1 MVLLTVGCSI
11 LFFLLGGLI
20 GWLARGNAWATQR
33 DIMRQTSLSG
43 ELLQHQADSVSDAV
57 MPVIHPLTESLH
69 GLNSHMEQL
78 ERQRLKEFSQ
88 LTESVLNM
96 QRTSRLLSEE
106 TNRLASALRSPNI
119 RGQWGEMQLERVVE
133 LSGMAKHCD
142 FDTQH
147 YVKIGSQQQRPDLV
161 VKLSR
166 GRTIVI
172 DAKVPFDSYLTAI
185 NAQSDA
191 EAEAALRNCVKSV
204 KSHIDILAK
213 KSYWTSFVSSP
224 EFVVMFVPGDAFLD
238 TVLQAA
244 PELLDYAFKKNVV
257 LATPTTL
264 IALLRT
270 VALTWQHDRLTEDA
284 RDIQRLGQELY
295 DRIDVV
301 TTHLRGVGTQLGKA
315 VDSYNSAL
323 SSIDSRLVVTARK
336 LRQHGIRGTEKD
348 IETQEIDSHPRAIS
362 DI

>member
-1 MVLLTVGCSI
+1 MVYLTVGCSI
-11 LFFLLGGLI
+11 LFFLIGGVI
-20 GWLARGNAWATQR
+20 GWLARGNAWATKR
-33 DIMRQTSLSG
+33 DVMRQTTLSG

-69 GLNSHMEQL
+69 GLNTHMEKL
-78 ERQRLKEFSQ
+78 ERQRLREFSQ
-88 LTESVLNM
+88 LTESVVNM
-96 QRTSRLLSEE
+96 QRTSRLLSDE

-147 YVKIGSQQQRPDLV
+147 YVKVGSQPQRPDLV
-161 VKLSR
+161 VKLAQ
-166 GRTIVI
+166 GRTIVV
-172 DAKVPFDSYLTAI
+172 DAKVPFDSYLAAI
-185 NAQSDA
+185 NADTEA
-191 EAEAALRNCVKSV
+191 EAEKARRNCVRAV
-204 KSHIDILAK
+204 KNHIDTLAK
-213 KSYWTSFVSSP
+213 KAYWTSFISSP
-224 EFVVMFVPGDAFLD
+224 EFVVLFVPGDAFLD
-238 TVLQAA
+238 TVLQTE
-244 PELLDYAFKKNVV
+244 PRLLDYAFKKNVV

-295 DRIDVV
+295 DRIEIV
-301 TTHLRGVGTQLGKA
+301 TNHLNGVGTQLGKA
-315 VDSYNSAL
+315 VDSYNAAL
-323 SSIDSRLVVTARK
+323 RSIDSRLVVTARK
-336 LRQHGIRGTEKD
+336 LRQHGIVGGEKNVA
-348 IETQEIDSHPRAIS
+348 TQEIESHPRAIS

>member
-1 MVLLTVGCSI
+1 MVFLTVGCSI
-11 LFFLLGGLI
+11 LFFLLGGVI
-20 GWLARGNAWATQR
+20 GWLARGNAWATKR
-33 DIMRQTSLSG
+33 DIMRQTTLSG

-69 GLNSHMEQL
+69 GLNTHMEQL
-78 ERQRLKEFSQ
+78 ERQRLREFSQ
-88 LTESVLNM
+88 LTESVVNM
-96 QRTSRLLSEE
+96 QRTSRLLSDE

-133 LSGMAKHCD
+133 LSGMTKHCD

-147 YVKIGSQQQRPDLV
+147 YVKIGTQQQRPDLV
-161 VKLSR
+161 VKLSQD
-166 GRTIVI
+166 RTIVV
-172 DAKVPFDSYLTAI
+172 DAKVPFNSYLAAI
-185 NAQSDA
+185 NAQN
-191 EAEAALRNCVKSV
+191 EAEAQTARHNCVRSV
-204 KSHIDILAK
+204 KAHIDALAK
-213 KSYWTSFVSSP
+213 KAYWTSFVSNP
-224 EFVVMFVPGDAFLD
+224 EFVVLFVPGDAFLD
-238 TVLQAA
+238 TVLQAE
-244 PELLDYAFKKNVV
+244 PTLLDYAFKKKVV

-301 TTHLRGVGTQLGKA
+301 TTHLSGVGTQLGKA

-323 SSIDSRLVVTARK
+323 RSIDSRLVVTARK
-336 LRQHGIRGTEKD
+336 LRQHGIIGGEKT
-348 IETQEIDSHPRAIS
+348 IETQEIESYPRAIS